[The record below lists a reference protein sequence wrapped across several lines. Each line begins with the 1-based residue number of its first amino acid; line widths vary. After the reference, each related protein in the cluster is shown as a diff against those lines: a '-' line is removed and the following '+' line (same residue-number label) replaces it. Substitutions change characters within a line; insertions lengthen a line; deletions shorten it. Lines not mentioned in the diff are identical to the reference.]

1 MNNRK
6 HWTLNY

>member
-6 HWTLNY
+6 HKIA